1 MILDKE
7 KKSVLLLRRGR
18 NASPGLQQIP
28 GGPRGDFQLKRILSF
43 VFLSCLAAAA
53 FASNSTMPDGTEFPT
68 WEKAPLHFSKTYYV
82 DCQAKNAD
90 DSGTGTREHP
100 FRTIDKAAQVLQPG
114 ERVVIAEG
122 VYREMIRPAHGGT
135 GPDAMISYEAA
146 PGAKVIVKGS
156 RIVTGWQRS
165 EGWNYGIDPQT
176 KQPVKAWE
184 LHLDASLFPDAYN
197 PFEVDNVIGNRTW
210 LRYAED
216 NMGTYFRRRGLVFVD
231 GHPLE
236 PVETASELAG
246 PSPRSMNY
254 FTNIHWSP
262 LFKEFQPEA
271 GKVWIE
277 TNGLTLHIRLA
288 NDDDPAKHTIEITT
302 QEQIFSPALRYQS
315 YIRVKGITF
324 MHAGNGFPVPQ
335 RGMVSVNRGNHFI
348 FEDDT
353 FEWAN
358 SVGLD
363 IGNEDWAASRPPQP
377 VGFDVV
383 RGNTFRYCGIEGLG
397 GTGGP
402 QSTLVEK
409 NLFEW
414 IGWQDAAMMSESGG
428 TKMHVAHNL
437 LFRNNVIRHIRHAN
451 GIWLD
456 IGNANVRITGNVFA
470 DIPGNVN
477 PHAIHIEG
485 SDDLNQIDDNIF
497 SDLTGGILIRDTNN
511 VIIAYNLFLDCKE
524 VCVDTVSGING
535 PRPVG
540 GHTNDVHNLM
550 VHDNIFSTT
559 GRSAIE
565 FNNGH
570 NDADGNVYGAQP
582 GPAMFGQP
590 FLRVKFPE
598 PPEWDNLKS
607 WREQRG
613 WDLHGT
619 MAEIAAALDPDKLEL
634 TMTVKGD
641 VKPLPIYKNIDSD
654 FFGKS
659 VTGDRVAGP
668 FVDLMTRS
676 GPRAVDPR

>member
-1 MILDKE
+1 MRQTLIQCA
-7 KKSVLLLRRGR
+7 VLC
-18 NASPGLQQIP
+18 GLAT
-28 GGPRGDFQLKRILSF
+28 G
-43 VFLSCLAAAA
+43 A
-53 FASNSTMPDGTEFPT
+53 FASNSTLPDGSEFPA
-68 WEKAPLHFSKTYYV
+68 WEKSQHFSKTYYV
-82 DCQAKNAD
+82 DGPAKNAD
-90 DSGTGTREHP
+90 DNGPGTQDHP
-100 FRTIDKAAQVLQPG
+100 FRTINKAALMLQPG

-122 VYREMIRPAHGGT
+122 VYREMIRPARGGT

-156 RIVTGWQRS
+156 RIVTGWQPGD
-165 EGWNYGIDPQT
+165 GWNYGVDPAT
-176 KQPVKAWE
+176 HTPVKAWE
-184 LHLDASLFPDAYN
+184 LKLKPEMFAEGYN

-236 PVETASELAG
+236 PVETASELSG

-254 FTNIHWSP
+254 FTNIHWTP
-262 LFKEFQPEA
+262 LFKEFQPES

-277 TNGLTLHIRLA
+277 TNGMTLHIRLA
-288 NDDDPAKHTIEITT
+288 NDDDPAKHMIEITT
-302 QEQIFSPALRYQS
+302 QEQIFSPAQRYQS
-315 YIRVKGITF
+315 YIRVKGIEF

-348 FEDDT
+348 FENDL

-363 IGNEDWAASRPPQP
+363 IGNEDWAASQPPQP
-377 VGFDVV
+377 VGFDVI

-402 QSTLVEK
+402 QSTLVDK

-437 LFRNNVIRHIRHAN
+437 LFRNNVVRHIRHAN

-485 SDDLNQIDDNIF
+485 SDDLNQIDNNVF
-497 SDLTGGILIRDTNN
+497 SDLTGAILIRDTNN

-535 PRPVG
+535 PRPIF
-540 GHTNDVHNLM
+540 GHTNDVHSLM
-550 VHDNIFSTT
+550 VHDNIFFTS

-565 FNNGH
+565 FTNARNE
-570 NDADGNVYGAQP
+570 ADGNVYGNPP
-582 GPAMFGQP
+582 GPALFAQP

-598 PPEWDNLKS
+598 PAEWHNLKS
-607 WREQRG
+607 WREEHH
-613 WDLHGT
+613 WDIHGT
-619 MAEIAAALDPDKLEL
+619 MANIAAILDPDKLEL
-634 TMTVKGD
+634 TMSVKGD
-641 VKPLPIYKNIDSD
+641 VKSIVPYKNIDSD
-654 FFGKS
+654 FFGKD
-659 VTGDRVAGP
+659 VGGDRTAGP
-668 FVDLMTRS
+668 FVDLLTSSSARS
-676 GPRAVDPR
+676 VDPR